1 MNYYKDLISDS
12 LKIKNNSYKDITS
25 KWIGNLK
32 NSYKDIKKFQ
42 LNEIF
47 EYNGKKYVVDNH
59 FVKYRLKQKEKNF
72 AKWLSKNTGLK
83 IQMNPEIE
91 YPEKISVA
99 DCTIYRNDKCLGNY
113 DMKIVTGE
121 SKQLLFHNVYK
132 KNRQA
137 TKFLFET
144 TESPLNMEDLIEQVN
159 AIFERKAT
167 WVVEIGIKKKE
178 NFIILKNINI
188 KK

>member
-1 MNYYKDLISDS
+1 
-12 LKIKNNSYKDITS
+12 
-25 KWIGNLK
+25 
-32 NSYKDIKKFQ
+32 
-42 LNEIF
+42 
-47 EYNGKKYVVDNH
+47 
-59 FVKYRLKQKEKNF
+59 
-72 AKWLSKNTGLK
+72 
-83 IQMNPEIE
+83 
-91 YPEKISVA
+91 
-99 DCTIYRNDKCLGNY
+99 
-113 DMKIVTGE
+113 MKIVTGE
-121 SKQLLFHNVYK
+121 SKQLLFHNVYG

-167 WVVEIGIKKKE
+167 WVEEIGIKKKE

>member
-59 FVKYRLKQKEKNF
+59 FVKYRLKQK
-72 AKWLSKNTGLK
+72 GL
-83 IQMNPEIE
+83 
-91 YPEKISVA
+91 Y
-99 DCTIYRNDKCLGNY
+99 
-113 DMKIVTGE
+113 
-121 SKQLLFHNVYK
+121 
-132 KNRQA
+132 
-137 TKFLFET
+137 
-144 TESPLNMEDLIEQVN
+144 
-159 AIFERKAT
+159 
-167 WVVEIGIKKKE
+167 
-178 NFIILKNINI
+178 
-188 KK
+188 